1 MPSEHTYAAD
11 DGMPAADASALE
23 KLPPEEALSMLQQQN
38 EQLQAK
44 LFEARHAEEENSRL
58 RKQIQRLSSAG
69 DDNGAASLEQQQA
82 ANQTT
87 KLERVGAYCSYQEAA
102 YTVYTYSA
110 LFTFVHRG

>member
-11 DGMPAADASALE
+11 DGIPAADASALE

-69 DDNGAASLEQQQA
+69 DDDGAASVEQQQA
-82 ANQTT
+82 ADQTA
-87 KLERVGAYCSYQEAA
+87 KLERVGSHTSHHKDAY
-102 YTVYTYSA
+102 V
-110 LFTFVHRG
+110 VHMHLHCH

>member
-1 MPSEHTYAAD
+1 
-11 DGMPAADASALE
+11 MPAADASALE

-69 DDNGAASLEQQQA
+69 DDDGGATSLEQQQA
-82 ANQTT
+82 ADQAA
-87 KLERVGAYCSYQEAA
+87 KLERVGDHEP
-102 YTVYTYSA
+102 
-110 LFTFVHRG
+110 RR